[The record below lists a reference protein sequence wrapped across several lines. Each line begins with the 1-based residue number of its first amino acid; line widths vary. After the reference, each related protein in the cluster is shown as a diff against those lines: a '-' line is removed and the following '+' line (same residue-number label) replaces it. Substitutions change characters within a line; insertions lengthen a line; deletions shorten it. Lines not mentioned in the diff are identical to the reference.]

1 MPFYTSLLQVYI
13 KSKDDLNGSYLKRD
27 YFMNY
32 RFKYV
37 KLYIWPTR
45 KMKLKMASKAA
56 TTHSH

>member
-1 MPFYTSLLQVYI
+1 MRFNTSFMQVYI
-13 KSKDDLNGSYLKRD
+13 KSEGDLNDSCLKRD

-45 KMKLKMASKAA
+45 KMKLKMTSTAA
-56 TTHSH
+56 TIHSE